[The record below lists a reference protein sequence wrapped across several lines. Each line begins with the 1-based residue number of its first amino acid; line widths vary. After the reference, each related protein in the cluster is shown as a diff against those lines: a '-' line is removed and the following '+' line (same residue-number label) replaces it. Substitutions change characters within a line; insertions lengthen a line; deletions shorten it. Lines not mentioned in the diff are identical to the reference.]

1 MAPQCPLC
9 GSVNS
14 QLVLTGRDEVIG
26 HFPGPFQIRRC
37 RDCPV
42 MYTWPQPG
50 EGELARAYS
59 MPGLPWHDAEPV
71 PQTRHPIRR
80 LLARVAFGPLRWV
93 PPLPPGSRVLDLG
106 CGSGGFL
113 ASLRGKPWE
122 LIGVDVSAE
131 DVNQGRRL
139 YGLDL
144 RVGSLAEQRF
154 PDGYFDCVFAW
165 HVLEHLPRL
174 WEALEE
180 IRRVIKPGGWL
191 VAAVPNAAWWGRHIF
206 RAHWRGAWLPY
217 HLYHFTPDALSW
229 VVTRAGFTVD
239 RVLFGPAQ
247 GELIASLGLIVPWKP
262 LRGCLLSYHRRITF
276 RHPWALAIKLLLL
289 PLEYAL
295 VPIGQS
301 YEFAL
306 VARRPREDNLT
317 QGDVTS
323 GEAQDKRVRPSFR

>member
-1 MAPQCPLC
+1 VAAQCPLC
-9 GSVNS
+9 GSVDS

-26 HFPGPFQIRRC
+26 HFVGAFQIRRC

-50 EGELARAYS
+50 EDELARAYS
-59 MPGLPWHDAEPV
+59 LPDLPWHDTEPL

-80 LLARVAFGPLRWV
+80 WLARIAFGHLRWV

-113 ASLRGKPWE
+113 ASLKGQAWE
-122 LIGVDVSAE
+122 LVGVDVSAGA
-131 DVNQGRRL
+131 VNQGRRL

-144 RVGSLAEQRF
+144 RVGTLAEQRF
-154 PDGYFDCVFAW
+154 PDGHFDCVFAW

-174 WEALEE
+174 WEVLAE

-191 VAAVPNAAWWGRHIF
+191 VAAVPNAAWWGRHLF
-206 RAHWRGAWLPY
+206 GAHWRSWWLPY
-217 HLYHFTPDALSW
+217 HLYHFTPEALSW
-229 VVTRAGFTVD
+229 VVTRAGFIVE

-247 GELIASLGLIVPWKP
+247 GDLIASLGLIVPWKP
-262 LRGCLLSYHRRITF
+262 LRSCLLSYNRRITF
-276 RHPWALAIKLLLL
+276 RHPWALAIKAFLL

-301 YEFAL
+301 NEFTLA
-306 VARRPREDNLT
+306 ARRPCEDNLA
-317 QGDVTS
+317 QGDATS
-323 GEAQDKRVRPSFR
+323 GSALDKRVRKE